1 MGSRRGPDAPYHPPM
16 PDAIVIG
23 GGPAGSVAATLLARG
38 GWAVTLVEAA
48 RFPRDKVCGECL
60 SPTGVG
66 VLRRVGL
73 AHAIIDA
80 GRVELTM
87 SILHAA
93 DGGSAAVPLREASWG
108 ISRRAM
114 DPILLDAA
122 RVAGAVVIQPARV
135 EQVQEGNRP
144 RVAVRR
150 TGHSSVEWLEAEVVL
165 IADGKGGAWPAGKPV
180 ATGDMGIKTHFAGV
194 DGPRDAIELFA
205 VGSSKSRGHYGGLAA
220 VEGDRWN
227 AAFSVPAE
235 RLRAARGDVAAVFS
249 QMVEENPTLS
259 RRLRNA
265 RQVSPWLSAPLPRF
279 GVRRDWPAGLIP
291 VGNAAAALEPVG
303 GEGMGVAMASAE
315 AAANG
320 LLSGR
325 STDLPHRFLKLWRTR
340 RPACRAAAVLLS
352 SSASGAAVSLVEACP
367 ALGAVGLRLI
377 GKS

>member
-1 MGSRRGPDAPYHPPM
+1 M
-16 PDAIVIG
+16 PEAVIIG
-23 GGPAGSVAATLLARG
+23 GGPAGAVAAVLLARG
-38 GWAVTLVEAA
+38 GWRVTLAEAA

-66 VLRRVGL
+66 ILRRLGL
-73 AHAIIDA
+73 DGPVEAA
-80 GRVELTM
+80 GRIELSRTL
-87 SILHAA
+87 LHAA
-93 DGGSAAVPLREASWG
+93 DGASAEVPLARRSWG
-108 ISRRAM
+108 ITRRAM
-114 DPILLDAA
+114 DGILLDAA
-122 RVAGAVVIQPARV
+122 RDAGAAVLQPARAERV
-135 EQVQEGNRP
+135 DAASGNRRP

-150 TGHSSVEWLEAEVVL
+150 GSSVEEIEADAVL
-165 IADGKGGAWPAGKPV
+165 VADGKGGAWPGGKPA

-235 RLRAARGDVAAVFS
+235 RLHAARGDVAAVFDE
-249 QMVEENPTLS
+249 MVEENPTLR

-315 AAANG
+315 AAARS
-320 LLSGR
+320 LLAGESV
-325 STDLPHRFLKLWRTR
+325 DLPSRFSKLWRTR

-352 SSASGAAVSLVEACP
+352 SPASSAAVALVDACP
-367 ALGAVGLRLI
+367 AVGAAGLRLI
-377 GKS
+377 GKG